1 MGKRL
6 VGSLMS
12 ILVMMMACTTLN
24 MSAMS
29 GSVPRMT
36 KDQLKSML
44 DNPDLVIIDVRAGA
58 DWLRSDIKIKGA
70 VREDYND
77 VNSWANKYAKNKLIV
92 LYCA

>member
-6 VGSLMS
+6 VGSLIP
-12 ILVMMMACTTLN
+12 ILVMMMACATLTL
-24 MSAMS
+24 SE
-29 GSVPRMT
+29 GVPRMT
-36 KDQLKSML
+36 KDQLKAML
-44 DNPDLVIIDVRAGA
+44 DNPNLVIIDVRAGA

-77 VNSWANKYAKNKLIV
+77 VNSWANKYTKNKLLV

>member
-6 VGSLMS
+6 VGSLIP
-12 ILVMMMACTTLN
+12 ILVMMMACATLTL
-24 MSAMS
+24 SE
-29 GSVPRMT
+29 GVPRMT
-36 KDQLKSML
+36 KDQLKAML
-44 DNPDLVIIDVRAGA
+44 DNPNLVIIDVRAGA

>member
-58 DWLRSDIKIKGA
+58 DWLRSDMKIKGA
-70 VREDYND
+70 IREDYND
-77 VNSWANKYAKNKLIV
+77 VKSWAHKYFKGRLIV

>member
-1 MGKRL
+1 MAKRSIL
-6 VGSLMS
+6 FLMS